1 MPTLDWIGKGAVI
14 NHHREVPYHLLRCNG
29 GLSAGNAD
37 AGNLLV
43 QGDNLLA
50 LKALLPYYA
59 GRVKCIY
66 IDPPYNTGNEGWCY
80 NDKVNSTTIRK
91 WLGKVV
97 GGEVEDLCRHDKWLC
112 MMYPRLCLLRRF
124 LADDG
129 VFFISIDDNEQH
141 RLRLMMD
148 ELFGGG
154 NFLNSFAWINKR
166 EGRQI
171 ASSGAAKTYESIMAY
186 AKDNEKVAPFHR
198 ISLDMATRL
207 MPDAYNVRKDEILR
221 DKIGLYIIT
230 HELYNNNS
238 AFNEKT
244 RPNLVFNI
252 HYQPETREIK
262 FSAPDSGKQYPGFVC
277 ISPKKC
283 NDGKHRFYAWR
294 WKREKILAD
303 SSELHFEG
311 CNGGYRVYTKI
322 RDFERTNLKDMITN
336 IKSNGRMLKNL
347 GLEFPNPK
355 PPDLIKLLVRTSTE
369 NDSIVLDSFAGS
381 GTTAHAVLA
390 LNKEDGGNRKFICV
404 EMDDNI
410 CRNVAAQRIARVIN
424 GYKPN
429 GKGERV
435 EGLGGGFRFCTL
447 GAPLFN
453 AEGKIGGEVK
463 FSDLAAHIFFCETGS
478 PIPKR
483 AASPLIGVYNGEAI
497 YLLFNGIL
505 GDKRVDGGNVLTSK
519 TLVQLPPH
527 SGHKIV
533 YGEGCRISESRL
545 RREKITFRQ
554 LPYDIQT
561 T

>member
-66 IDPPYNTGNEGWCY
+66 IDPPYNTGNEKWAY
-80 NDKVNSTTIRK
+80 NDKVNSPTIRK
-91 WLGKVV
+91 WLDKVV
-97 GGEVEDLCRHDKWLC
+97 GGEAEDLCRHDKWLC
-112 MMYPRLCLLRRF
+112 MMYPRLYLLRRF
-124 LADDG
+124 LAEDG
-129 VFFISIDDNEQH
+129 AIFISIDDNEQH
-141 RLRLMMD
+141 RLRMMMD
-148 ELFGGG
+148 EIFGGKNHIAELG
-154 NFLNSFAWINKR
+154 WQKKFS
-166 EGRQI
+166 RQ
-171 ASSGAAKTYESIMAY
+171 SDAAFFSDTFEYIIVY
-186 AKDNEKVAPFHR
+186 AKDKGNFSINLLPRTEKQDSRYANPDNDSRGIWSPDNMVVKTYSREYDYPITTPTGREVNPARGFCWRFSKTKFAQLVAENR
-198 ISLDMATRL
+198 IWFGKTGNNVPRL
-207 MPDAYNVRKDEILR
+207 KRFLADVQQGLVPTTLWLRDFAGDTQEAVREVKNILTEGKFDSPKPVKLIKQILR
-221 DKIGLYIIT
+221 IATDK
-230 HELYNNNS
+230 E
-238 AFNEKT
+238 
-244 RPNLVFNI
+244 
-252 HYQPETREIK
+252 
-262 FSAPDSGKQYPGFVC
+262 
-277 ISPKKC
+277 
-283 NDGKHRFYAWR
+283 
-294 WKREKILAD
+294 
-303 SSELHFEG
+303 
-311 CNGGYRVYTKI
+311 
-322 RDFERTNLKDMITN
+322 
-336 IKSNGRMLKNL
+336 
-347 GLEFPNPK
+347 
-355 PPDLIKLLVRTSTE
+355 
-369 NDSIVLDSFAGS
+369 SIVLDSFTGS
-381 GTTAHAVLA
+381 GTAAHAVLA

-404 EMDDNI
+404 EMDNNI
-410 CRNVAAQRIARVIN
+410 CRNITAERIARVIN
-424 GYKPN
+424 GYKAN

>member
-66 IDPPYNTGNEGWCY
+66 IDPPYNTGNEKWAY
-80 NDKVNSTTIRK
+80 NDKVNSPTIRK
-91 WLGKVV
+91 WLDKVV
-97 GGEVEDLCRHDKWLC
+97 GGETEDLCRHDKWLC
-112 MMYPRLCLLRRF
+112 MMYPRLYLLRRF
-124 LADDG
+124 LAEDG
-129 VFFISIDDNEQH
+129 AIFISIDDNEIH
-141 RLRLMMD
+141 RLRMMMD
-148 ELFGGG
+148 EIFGPKNSEIIIWRKSDDGRYGKMKNTKTVRNDHEYVVVGFKGDCLFSKIMA
-154 NFLNSFAWINKR
+154 LPQFANPPTKLDKKGKWWTGYIARGERGSNPKHSR
-166 EGRQI
+166 YYTVTAPNGKEFSAQFEVEKTEFNRLDRAGYIHWSSTGIPYRKI
-171 ASSGAAKTYESIMAY
+171 YSHEPRPIVASS
-186 AKDNEKVAPFHR
+186 VF
-198 ISLDMATRL
+198 LDVGTSYQGRL
-207 MPDAYNVRKDEILR
+207 
-221 DKIGLYIIT
+221 
-230 HELYNNNS
+230 
-238 AFNEKT
+238 
-244 RPNLVFNI
+244 
-252 HYQPETREIK
+252 
-262 FSAPDSGKQYPGFVC
+262 
-277 ISPKKC
+277 
-283 NDGKHRFYAWR
+283 
-294 WKREKILAD
+294 
-303 SSELHFEG
+303 
-311 CNGGYRVYTKI
+311 
-322 RDFERTNLKDMITN
+322 DFEAV
-336 IKSNGRMLKNL
+336 L
-347 GLEFPNPK
+347 GEQEEFPNPK
-355 PPDLIKLLVRTSTE
+355 PTNLIKRLVELATRKFK
-369 NDSIVLDSFAGS
+369 DAIILDSFAGS
-381 GTTAHAVLA
+381 ATTAQAVLE
-390 LNKEDGGNRKFICV
+390 LNKGDSGNRKFICV

-424 GYKPN
+424 GYKAN

>member
-66 IDPPYNTGNEGWCY
+66 IDPPYNTGSEKWAY
-80 NDKVNSTTIRK
+80 NDNVNSPTIRK
-91 WLGKVV
+91 WLGKIV
-97 GGEVEDLCRHDKWLC
+97 GGEAEDLCRHDKWLC
-112 MMYPRLCLLRRF
+112 MMYPRLYLLRRF
-124 LADDG
+124 LAEDG
-129 VFFISIDDNEQH
+129 VIFISIDDNEQH
-141 RLRLMMD
+141 RLRVMMD
-148 ELFGGG
+148 EIFGSG
-154 NFLNSFAWINKR
+154 NFVANIIWQKKYAPANDAKYFSDNHDFIVCYAKIKSHNGNSQGGWRRRLLPRTEKQDGLYKYDDGDGRGPWRTDNLTVKSYSSEYDYPITNQETGEVFNPP
-166 EGRQI
+166 EGRCWLTNQGKMQLWI
-171 ASSGAAKTYESIMAY
+171 KE
-186 AKDNEKVAPFHR
+186 R
-198 ISLDMATRL
+198 R
-207 MPDAYNVRKDEILR
+207 
-221 DKIGLYIIT
+221 
-230 HELYNNNS
+230 
-238 AFNEKT
+238 
-244 RPNLVFNI
+244 VFFG
-252 HYQPETREIK
+252 R
-262 FSAPDSGKQYPGFVC
+262 
-277 ISPKKC
+277 
-283 NDGKHRFYAWR
+283 DGKGAPQL
-294 WKREKILAD
+294 KRYLREVQQGVVPLTVWLYDEVGHTDAARKL
-303 SSELHFEG
+303 
-311 CNGGYRVYTKI
+311 
-322 RDFERTNLKDMITN
+322 
-336 IKSNGRMLKNL
+336 LKNIFSDRQL
-347 GLEFPNPK
+347 PFDNPK
-355 PPDLIKLLVRTSTE
+355 SVPLVKKLLQVAC
-369 NDSIVLDSFAGS
+369 DKDALVLDSFVGS
-381 GTTAHAVLA
+381 GTTAQAILE

-404 EMDDNI
+404 EMDNNI
-410 CRNVAAQRIARVIN
+410 CRNITAERIARVID
-424 GYKPN
+424 GYKAN

-478 PIPKR
+478 PIPRR